1 MKEPTVVEFTFDS
14 SDSGG
19 TVVIT
24 IQRQPDP
31 IFGKQKPRPDDLPE
45 DIRQVLSSLGGRWL
59 RSCSGRARSTGLPT
73 TGVC

>member
-31 IFGKQKPRPDDLPE
+31 IFGKQTPRPDDLPE
-45 DIRQVLSSLGGRWL
+45 DIRQVLTAWLAGG
-59 RSCSGRARSTGLPT
+59 
-73 TGVC
+73 